1 MHKRIRLAL
10 LILVC
15 GLVAC
20 APATQ
25 TQRSDS
31 AETFRH
37 DIDAGPTP
45 WNHANFDSEPG
56 KFTFAV
62 FSDLTG
68 GEREGIFAVAVEQ
81 LRLLRPEL
89 ILNVG
94 DLVEGGEVPRE
105 TWVAQWD
112 SFDERASRTRAPVFH
127 TGGNH
132 DLTSALG
139 GEVWVSR
146 FGRRYY
152 HFVYRDTLFLVL
164 DTEDNPPDVQQYLDR
179 IRNEAETVFQD
190 GGWDAWYETEYAKSE
205 ERRTG
210 RIGPEQARYFRDV
223 IARNPDVR
231 HTFLFLHKAAWDRPD
246 EENFRTIENAL
257 AGRPYTVF
265 HGHHHSYAYQ
275 ERLGRDY
282 VRLGTTGG
290 VHLGD
295 DPNGFDHVTLVTVS
309 SEGVDIANLRL
320 DGILDKHGKIPA
332 GGEALCFQTA
342 VCGDVAPP

>member
-1 MHKRIRLAL
+1 MHKYTHVLPLLLA
-10 LILVC
+10 C

-20 APATQ
+20 APVAQSQQAAT
-25 TQRSDS
+25 
-31 AETFRH
+31 AMAFEH
-37 DIDAGPTP
+37 DIAEGPTP
-45 WNHANFDSEPG
+45 WNHANFDDEPG

-68 GEREGIFAVAVEQ
+68 SERAGIFAVAVAQ

-94 DLVEGGEVPRE
+94 DLVEGGEVPKE
-105 TWVAQWD
+105 TWIAQWN
-112 SFDERASRTRAPVFH
+112 SFDERADRARAPVFH

-139 GEVWVSR
+139 GEVWESR

-152 HFVYRDTLFLVL
+152 HFVYRNTLFLVL
-164 DTEDNPPDVQQYLDR
+164 DTEDNPPEIQQYLDR
-179 IRNEAETVFQD
+179 IRNEAEVVFQD
-190 GGWDAWYETEYAKSE
+190 GGWDAWYETEYAKAE

-223 IARNPDVR
+223 IARYPGVR
-231 HTFLFLHKAAWDRPD
+231 HTFLFLHKAAWDRPE
-246 EENFRTIENAL
+246 EENFVTIEEAL
-257 AGRPYTVF
+257 AERPYTVF

-275 ERLGRDY
+275 ERRGRDY

-309 SEGVDIANLRL
+309 GSGVDIANLRL
-320 DGILDKHGKIPA
+320 DGILDKRGRVPA
-332 GGEALCFQTA
+332 GGESLCFQTA
-342 VCGDVAPP
+342 VCGAETSP

>member
-1 MHKRIRLAL
+1 MHKHFLLLMLAF
-10 LILVC
+10 
-15 GLVAC
+15 GLAAC
-20 APATQ
+20 APIAQ
-25 TQRSDS
+25 TQQTV
-31 AETFRH
+31 AGIAFEH
-37 DIDAGPTP
+37 DIVEGPTP
-45 WNHANFDSEPG
+45 WNHANFDNDPA

-68 GEREGIFAVAVEQ
+68 GERAGIFAVAVEQ
-81 LRLLRPEL
+81 LRILRPEL

-112 SFDERASRTRAPVFH
+112 SFDERAGRTRAPVFH

-139 GEVWVSR
+139 GAVWESR

-179 IRNEAETVFQD
+179 IRNEAELVFQD

-210 RIGPEQARYFRDV
+210 RIGQEQARYFRDV
-223 IARNPDVR
+223 IARYPDVR

-246 EENFRTIENAL
+246 EENFVTIEDAL
-257 AGRPYTVF
+257 ADRPYTVF
-265 HGHHHSYAYQ
+265 HGHHHSYAYK
-275 ERLGRDY
+275 ERRGRDY
-282 VRLGTTGG
+282 IRLGTTGG

-309 SEGVDIANLRL
+309 AEGVDIANLRL
-320 DGILDKHGKIPA
+320 DGILDKHGLIPA
-332 GGEALCFQTA
+332 GGEALCFETA
-342 VCGDVAPP
+342 ACGDATSP